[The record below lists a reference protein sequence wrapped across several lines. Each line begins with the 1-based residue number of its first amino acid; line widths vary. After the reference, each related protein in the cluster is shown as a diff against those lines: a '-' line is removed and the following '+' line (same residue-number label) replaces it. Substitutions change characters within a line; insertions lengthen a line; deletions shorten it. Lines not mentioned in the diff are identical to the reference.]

1 MDLDIERPGD
11 KGRVKVRVEAWV
23 RVLELKAAT
32 SWCQNF
38 PAEGHFRD
46 STLGSA
52 IRDGGSHWLRG
63 VPIDTD
69 ELAGS
74 GSFKNDL
81 FQDSET
87 WTPRHSPE
95 SSRGTFGVD
104 GRRCGDGVGAG
115 NEVSARG
122 ANPLISLCIPW

>member
-11 KGRVKVRVEAWV
+11 KGRVMVRAEAWA

-46 STLGSA
+46 SILGSA
-52 IRDGGSHWLRG
+52 IRDGGSHGLRG

-69 ELAGS
+69 GLAGS
-74 GSFKNDL
+74 ERFKNDL

-87 WTPRHSPE
+87 GTPRHNSE
-95 SSRGTFGVD
+95 SSR
-104 GRRCGDGVGAG
+104 AG
-115 NEVSARG
+115 F
-122 ANPLISLCIPW
+122 P

>member
-1 MDLDIERPGD
+1 M
-11 KGRVKVRVEAWV
+11 V

-46 STLGSA
+46 SILGSA
-52 IRDGGSHWLRG
+52 IRDGGSHGLRG

-74 GSFKNDL
+74 ERFINDL

-87 WTPRHSPE
+87 GTPRHRSESP
-95 SSRGTFGVD
+95 RGRFAID
-104 GRRCGDGVGAG
+104 GRRCWGGKFGFGGGCGFIDF
-115 NEVSARG
+115 
-122 ANPLISLCIPW
+122 PLYSLVNSTISMIPSDPPLSLWKPYP

>member
-1 MDLDIERPGD
+1 MG
-11 KGRVKVRVEAWV
+11 GMAVV

-46 STLGSA
+46 SILGSA
-52 IRDGGSHWLRG
+52 IRDGGSRGLRG

-74 GSFKNDL
+74 ERFKNDL
-81 FQDSET
+81 FQNSET
-87 WTPRHSPE
+87 GTPRHNSE
-95 SSRGTFGVD
+95 SSGVQK
-104 GRRCGDGVGAG
+104 R
-115 NEVSARG
+115 
-122 ANPLISLCIPW
+122 

>member
-1 MDLDIERPGD
+1 MDLDIERPG
-11 KGRVKVRVEAWV
+11 GEGAGCVRDVV

-46 STLGSA
+46 SILGSA
-52 IRDGGSHWLRG
+52 IRDGGSRGLRG

-74 GSFKNDL
+74 ERFKNDL
-81 FQDSET
+81 FQNSET
-87 WTPRHSPE
+87 GTPRHNSE
-95 SSRGTFGVD
+95 SSGVQK
-104 GRRCGDGVGAG
+104 R
-115 NEVSARG
+115 
-122 ANPLISLCIPW
+122 